1 MSKIDNGL
9 VYLPPQN
16 SGPQRSGNV
25 GAAKGIGH
33 AGAVSAWPGRS
44 RLSSFLP
51 VRAIRKLLSPMQL
64 EEADLHPLSQCSE
77 EKVIADLSGMIVR
90 LERHDREAGFESAET
105 RLFKMMVEENIRRML
120 LVVNSRAA
128 ETGGKA

>member
-1 MSKIDNGL
+1 MSKIDHGL
-9 VYLPPQN
+9 VYLPPQ
-16 SGPQRSGNV
+16 SGGPQRT
-25 GAAKGIGH
+25 GAAAAPTGIG
-33 AGAVSAWPGRS
+33 GSGPVNTRPGRS

-64 EEADLHPLSQCSE
+64 EEADLQPISQRGE
-77 EKVIADLSGMIVR
+77 EEIIAELSGMIVR

-105 RLFKMMVEENIRRML
+105 ALFKMMVEENIRRML

-128 ETGGKA
+128 NSGGGR